1 LTCGS
6 MGETERHLLGAL
18 CGLVE
23 WLERNL
29 SEICRHTKDRTEDI
43 KMVYTD
49 MKRVQALLLEL
60 EQVSCCAFISLNI
73 HWLITTSHADSSV
86 FDYRRVISERVF
98 GR

>member
-1 LTCGS
+1 

-23 WLERNL
+23 CLERNL
-29 SEICRHTKDRTEDI
+29 SEIRHTKDRKEDI

-60 EQVSCCAFISLNI
+60 EQVSCCAYYFLEYPLVDYHISCR
-73 HWLITTSHADSSV
+73 
-86 FDYRRVISERVF
+86 YF
-98 GR
+98 GF